1 MRNVVK
7 YLIRGILVLGFGFFM
22 QKSEAQRR
30 LLVGRVFAA
39 MSFRST
45 SGILVESSSGASSFT
60 DDKGYFSLNVV
71 PHDTIYYYVSKLTK
85 SIPYPV
91 DSIKNWDDYA
101 IAVQTI
107 EYDIARAR
115 KYGYDVANIDPTLI
129 LENVTVVSRNYHK
142 DSLENRQEYDKV
154 FNYKKPPINPFSPI
168 STIANLLDFKTKKR
182 MKRMKGDL
190 LFEEQQG
197 YIDTRFNRTSVKK
210 SLGKSVD
217 DSTLTFYLKR
227 YRPTYEEV
235 LGMENMSMIMYIRKT
250 YQLLEDSLQGKP
262 NAALNPVI
270 NKK

>member
-1 MRNVVK
+1 MQNIVK
-7 YLIRGILVLGFGFFM
+7 YLGQAILVLSFFFFT
-22 QKSEAQRR
+22 QKSEAQTR

-45 SGILVESSSGASSFT
+45 SGILVESASGASTFT
-60 DDKGYFSLNVV
+60 DEKGYFSLNLR
-71 PHDTIYYYVSKLTK
+71 PHDTLYYYVNKLAK
-85 SIPYPV
+85 SIPYPI

-101 IAVQTI
+101 IAIQTI
-107 EYDIARAR
+107 EYDIARAK
-115 KYGYDVANIDPTLI
+115 KYGYDVANMDPTLT

-142 DSLENRQEYDKV
+142 DSLENRQEYDKI
-154 FNYKKPPINPFSPI
+154 FNYKRPPINPFSPI
-168 STIANLLDFKTKKR
+168 STVANLLNFKKKKQ

-210 SLGKSVD
+210 SLARPVD
-217 DSTLTFYLKR
+217 DSTLTLYLKR
-227 YRPTYEEV
+227 YRPTYQEA

-250 YQLLEDSLQGKP
+250 YQLLEDSLRTRP
-262 NAALNPVI
+262 NAALNPVP